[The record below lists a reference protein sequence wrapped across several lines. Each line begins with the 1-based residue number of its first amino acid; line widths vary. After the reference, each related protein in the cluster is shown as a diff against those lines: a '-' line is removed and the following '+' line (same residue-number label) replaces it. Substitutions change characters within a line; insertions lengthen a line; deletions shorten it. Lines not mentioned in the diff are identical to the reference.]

1 MCFKITSMF
10 LSAEKWVRGRA
21 IDRGEIEIGTQQSQ
35 TVPPGLFWRF
45 HMTVH
50 HPTYIKFNLS
60 LSHNALLGV
69 YGRRNIPPTHTQVM
83 AVMLFTHD
91 IFDCMYMRL
100 STVRMNLSA
109 VHNFFFR
116 GKYLLIRF
124 NSGIFLQRERIL
136 EIKTHTYT
144 HKLYTSCF
152 MLGTPWETKIQC
164 TRSHLH
170 NISAA
175 LLLTAWRGL
184 ISCFWH

>member
-1 MCFKITSMF
+1 MCFNITTMF

-35 TVPPGLFWRF
+35 TIPPGLFWRF

-109 VHNFFFR
+109 VLTFSFQRKIPSDKIYQWVYSF
-116 GKYLLIRF
+116 
-124 NSGIFLQRERIL
+124 REREYYRL
-136 EIKTHTYT
+136 KYTRTHTNCT
-144 HKLYTSCF
+144 HPVSC
-152 MLGTPWETKIQC
+152 
-164 TRSHLH
+164 
-170 NISAA
+170 
-175 LLLTAWRGL
+175 
-184 ISCFWH
+184 